1 MAENMEAARDA
12 ADGAAERLHAVARV
26 ADAFDALPGNQRVL
40 MAVLQ
45 ACKEPCTAQDLDALM
60 EPIMASNR
68 SVHTAVELRRALE
81 DHGAIR
87 YVQSDEEQLAEAQAQ
102 DAADNG
108 EAEVPEIDEEGYY
121 VVSTPAPGTWQLT
134 EAGREYLEGDPL
146 GAYARD
152 LLEGREPQY
161 APVYRELLELLAE
174 GPATKPEVD
183 KVAESNPLTQEPRM
197 YGGHFVGELEKAG
210 LAAWDGAW
218 VITQLGR
225 ETLAGL
231 QAGMSSERE

>member
-1 MAENMEAARDA
+1 MVENTEIACD
-12 ADGAAERLHAVARV
+12 AAERLHAVAHV

-60 EPIMASNR
+60 EPIMVFNR
-68 SVHTAVELRRALE
+68 SVHTTVELRRALE

-87 YVQSDEEQLAEAQAQ
+87 YVQSDEEQLAEAQAR

-108 EAEVPEIDEEGYY
+108 EVEVPEIDEEGYY

-134 EAGREYLEGDPL
+134 DAGRAYLEGDPL

-152 LLEGREPQY
+152 LLEEREPQY
-161 APVYRELLELLAE
+161 APVYRELLGLLAE
-174 GPATKPEVD
+174 GPATKAEVD
-183 KVAESNPLTQEPRM
+183 KVAESSPLTQEPRM
-197 YGGHFVGELEKAG
+197 YGGHFVGEMEKAG
-210 LAAWDGAW
+210 LAVWDGAW
-218 VITQLGR
+218 TITEPGR
-225 ETLAGL
+225 ELLAWL
-231 QAGMSSERE
+231 QAGASSGEE